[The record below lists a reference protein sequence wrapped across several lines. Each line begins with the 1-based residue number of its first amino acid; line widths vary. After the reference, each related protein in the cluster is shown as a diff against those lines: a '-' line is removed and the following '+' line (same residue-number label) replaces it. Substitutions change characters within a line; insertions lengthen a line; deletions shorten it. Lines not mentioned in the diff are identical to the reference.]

1 MCVSS
6 RSSLVLFLSG
16 FIGSLALLYKTKD
29 LKYLTLMFI
38 IMMQLAEYFMWI
50 DIESGGNYPSLNIIG
65 NYIGIISLFLQT
77 SGLIMFLPTK
87 YGTISKVF
95 GTFGTSIFAINMI
108 YYLVTTYIYTKAVLK
123 TEKHQAFSSVGK
135 SNTLSWAMVPKS
147 SALKMIGFIM
157 FIISNIYTNIVYFN
171 TYMYSFVNIFL
182 IIISTKFVH
191 SFHVEYF
198 GSIYCYFGAISLVV
212 YVVYELLKN

>member
-29 LKYLTLMFI
+29 LKYLTIMFI

-77 SGLIMFLPTK
+77 SGIIMFIPKK
-87 YGTISKVF
+87 YGTISNC
-95 GTFGTSIFAINMI
+95 GTLGTIVLTINII

-123 TEKHQAFSSVGK
+123 TEKQQAFSSVGK
-135 SNTLSWAMVPKS
+135 SNTLSWAMVPNS
-147 SALKMIGFIM
+147 SAFKMIGLIM
-157 FIISNIYTNIVYFN
+157 FIISNIHNNIVYFN

-198 GSIYCYFGAISLVV
+198 GSIYCYFGAISLVI

>member
-6 RSSLVLFLSG
+6 RSSLVLFISG

-38 IMMQLAEYFMWI
+38 IMIQLAEYFMWI

-77 SGLIMFLPTK
+77 SGIIMFIPKK
-87 YGTISKVF
+87 YGTISKF
-95 GTFGTSIFAINMI
+95 GTLGTIVLTINII

-135 SNTLSWAMVPKS
+135 SNTLSWAMVPNS
-147 SALKMIGFIM
+147 SAFKMIGLIM
-157 FIISNIYTNIVYFN
+157 FIISNIHNNIVYFN

-198 GSIYCYFGAISLVV
+198 GSIYCYFGAISLVI

>member
-29 LKYLTLMFI
+29 LKYLTIMFI

-77 SGLIMFLPTK
+77 SGLIMFMPKK
-87 YGTISKVF
+87 YGTISNC
-95 GTFGTSIFAINMI
+95 GTLGTIVLTINII
-108 YYLVTTYIYTKAVLK
+108 YYLVTTYIYTTAVLK

-135 SNTLSWAMVPKS
+135 SNTLSWAMVPNS
-147 SALKMIGFIM
+147 SAFKMIGLIM
-157 FIISNIYTNIVYFN
+157 FIISNIHNNIVYFN
-171 TYMYSFVNIFL
+171 TYIYSFVNIFL

-198 GSIYCYFGAISLVV
+198 GSIYCYFGAISLVI

>member
-16 FIGSLALLYKTKD
+16 FIGSLVLLYKTKD
-29 LKYLTLMFI
+29 PKYLTIMFI

-65 NYIGIISLFLQT
+65 NYIGVISLFLQT
-77 SGLIMFLPTK
+77 SGLIMFMPKK
-87 YGTISKVF
+87 YGILVF
-95 GTFGTSIFAINMI
+95 TINMI
-108 YYLVTTYIYTKAVLK
+108 YYSLLTSIYTKSVLK
-123 TEKHQAFSSVGK
+123 TEKHQALSTVGK

-147 SALKMIGFIM
+147 SAFKMIGLIM
-157 FIISNIYTNIVYFN
+157 FLISNIYNNIVYFN
-171 TYMYSFVNIFL
+171 TYIYSFVNIFL

-198 GSIYCYFGAISLVV
+198 GSIYCYFGAICLIV